1 MDENNNILQ
10 EEKTADTEV
19 IIPEADIT
27 VPETKPRHTASL
39 VLGIL
44 SIVFGVL
51 FALAGDVLGV
61 IGLIL
66 AIVKRKDYNT
76 KAGLILSIIGLVVS
90 VANQIIGL
98 LVFQ

>member
-1 MDENNNILQ
+1 MEENNNCEQKIL
-10 EEKTADTEV
+10 TTDADSAQTTTT
-19 IIPEADIT
+19 D
-27 VPETKPRHTASL
+27 KRPRHTASL